1 MRDVLVAC
9 IGNVFHG
16 DDGFGVEVARR
27 LAERGALGP
36 HARVVDFG
44 IRGMDLAL
52 ALSSGIDAAVL
63 VDATARGGEPGTLY
77 VLAPDE
83 IAPAPA
89 APEAHG
95 MHPVQALALAQR
107 MGGVPRRVRVVGCE
121 PEILGDDEEPI
132 MGLSPRVDAAASR
145 AVDLVA
151 SVVRDLEEGADA

>member
-1 MRDVLVAC
+1 MTEVLVAC

-27 LAERGALGP
+27 LAARALGP
-36 HARVVDFG
+36 RTRVVDFG

-52 ALSSGIDAAVL
+52 ALSSGIDAAIL

-77 VLAPDE
+77 VLEPEA
-83 IAPAPA
+83 IAPAGATPD
-89 APEAHG
+89 AHG

-107 MGGVPRRVRVVGCE
+107 LGGVPRRVRVVGCE
-121 PEILGDDEEPI
+121 PEVMGDDEAPI

-145 AVDLVA
+145 AVDLVLE
-151 SVVRDLEEGADA
+151 VVRAMEVADA